1 MTRRAYVYFVIT
13 FIIGLVLGGAA
24 MYYYAWGTGHWRRK
38 WSEQR
43 AVDRLKNDLALTPP
57 QVRELRPILDENVR
71 NWNHLQQQV
80 RPQFDALRDQTD
92 NEIRH
97 ILNPGQLSKFNALI
111 QQHRRPAKKH

>member
-13 FIIGLVLGGAA
+13 FIIGLVVGGAA

-43 AVDRLKNDLALTPP
+43 AVARLQHDLDLTPP
-57 QVRELRPILDENVR
+57 QIHELRPILDENVK
-71 NWNHLQQQV
+71 NWDQLQRTV

-92 NEIRH
+92 DKIRS
-97 ILNPGQLSKFNALI
+97 ILNPDQLRRFNELI
-111 QQHRRPAKKH
+111 QEHRRPPKKH